1 MTGNIVFSALL
12 VVTNAD
18 CDTGIVQ
25 CLGAYTQSTGD
36 LRSAQ
41 RLYDCLAML
50 TCDPGSAKD
59 KERLHSLQLA
69 AEEIEH
75 LTPAEGESSTSRAS
89 FSSMLTVSLT
99 FVAVLRI
106 WITA

>member
-1 MTGNIVFSALL
+1 MKLLCLMAALL

-18 CDTGIVQ
+18 CDTGMVQ
-25 CLGAYTQSTGD
+25 CLDAYTHSTGD

-41 RLYDCLAML
+41 RLYDCLAIL

-59 KERLHSLQLA
+59 KERLHGLQLA

-89 FSSMLTVSLT
+89 FSFMLIVSLT

-106 WITA
+106 WLRA